1 MEKKKTTSDE
11 NRMIVELIVKRNLL
25 DNIIKQVTNNSGD
38 PDLYDLR
45 QDLLFSLLVD
55 DKLSTIYENNQLN
68 FYLARIVMNNI
79 ASKTSPYYRIYK
91 RPRLLSEPI
100 SKNVLNIQDE

>member
-1 MEKKKTTSDE
+1 MEKKKTASDE
-11 NRMIVELIVKRNLL
+11 NRTIVELIVRRSLL
-25 DNIIKQVTNNSGD
+25 DNIIKQVTNNSAD
-38 PDLYDLR
+38 PDLLDLK
-45 QDLLFSLLVD
+45 QDVLLSLLVD
-55 DKLSTIYENNQLN
+55 DKLSMVYGNNQLN

-100 SKNVLNIQDE
+100 SKNVLNLPDE